1 MGVLEQW
8 DLSMASLMHWF
19 PWVSGNLKT
28 DINRGGQQPGEKR
41 HMLKPELVKVLEDH
55 NSCDLELYKFAQTLI
70 SDQEKL
76 VKIHT
81 QNKQH
86 ASNV

>member
-1 MGVLEQW
+1 
-8 DLSMASLMHWF
+8 MASLIHWF

-28 DINRGGQQPGEKR
+28 DVNRGRGGQQPGEKR
-41 HMLKPELVKVLEDH
+41 HMLKPELVKVLEDY
-55 NSCDLELYKFAQTLI
+55 NLCDLELYKFAQTLT

-76 VKIHT
+76 VKIHL
-81 QNKQH
+81 QNKQRA